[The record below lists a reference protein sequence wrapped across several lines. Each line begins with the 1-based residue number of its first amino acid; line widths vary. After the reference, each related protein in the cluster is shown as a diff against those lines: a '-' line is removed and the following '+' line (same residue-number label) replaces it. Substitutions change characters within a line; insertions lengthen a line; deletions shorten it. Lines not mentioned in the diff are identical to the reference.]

1 MQGRTD
7 GAAIAVLLASALAL
21 AAATPAAA
29 QTEPLRDQRSHL
41 LDDGR
46 SLLLFPRERVVLSVA
61 PDGAL
66 TILSATAA
74 DPALALPKPG
84 RADDD
89 AAAAIRE
96 ADPGAIAVLM
106 GPVGDRGATLLM
118 IASGVS
124 QAFDYRAA
132 AVADPARPEPTP
144 LKVCTVLP
152 LLPSYEQWRTAAP
165 AIMLTGFKFRASN
178 VVLCPDPPRV
188 VDAPKVPSR

>member
-7 GAAIAVLLASALAL
+7 GGAIAILLASVLAL

-29 QTEPLRDQRSHL
+29 QMEPLKDPRSHL
-41 LDDGR
+41 LEGGK
-46 SLLLFPRERVVLSVA
+46 SLLLFPRERVVLSIA

-66 TILSATAA
+66 KILSATAA
-74 DPALALPKPG
+74 DPNLALPRPG
-84 RADDD
+84 RDD
-89 AAAAIRE
+89 ATAAIRE
-96 ADPGAIAVLM
+96 ADPGTVAVLM
-106 GPVGDRGATLLM
+106 GAMGGGDTTLLM

-132 AVADPARPEPTP
+132 WLMDAARPKLTP

-152 LLPSYEQWRTAAP
+152 LLPSYEQWENTAAP
-165 AIMLTGFKFRASN
+165 VIMLTGFKSRASN